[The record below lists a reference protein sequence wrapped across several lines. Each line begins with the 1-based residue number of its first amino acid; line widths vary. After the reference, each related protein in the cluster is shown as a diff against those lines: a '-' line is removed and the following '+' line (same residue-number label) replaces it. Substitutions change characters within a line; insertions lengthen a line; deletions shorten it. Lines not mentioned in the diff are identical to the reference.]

1 MDYSAIFERLYNKI
15 DSLPDFPKRQVEE
28 LRRFLPR
35 CSSRIAALF
44 YLLPF
49 GENLNE
55 EQIIR
60 GEVLTLLTLS
70 SFVHDDMTKGRA
82 FSEKEAVLYGDYFF
96 ALAFSLLS
104 PSLTK
109 EEGHRIAFRACRYNE
124 KRLEHRKAGSV
135 TEEEILRFAKEDYG
149 ALLKDIAGEAME
161 KNDFEDDIKERYFLC
176 AETLGTVWGLLCE
189 GNASYCGPLLKQAE
203 EEMDGLPMEAELTL
217 LKNEL
222 EGAYLENKAQHRTAE
237 K

>member
-1 MDYSAIFERLYNKI
+1 MDYSAIFERSHNKI
-15 DSLPDFPKRQVEE
+15 ASLPDFPKGQTEK
-28 LRRFLPR
+28 LWNALPR
-35 CSSRIAALF
+35 CSRRIAALF

-49 GENLNE
+49 GEDPDE

-96 ALAFSLLS
+96 ALAFSLLP

-161 KNDFEDDIKERYFLC
+161 KNDFEDDIKERYSLC